1 MALPASAQWLT
12 GRTQIK
18 EFFMWYFA
26 WCLGI
31 GFAILLGV
39 VNALWGEYQQD
50 REALDQQSQ

>member
-1 MALPASAQWLT
+1 
-12 GRTQIK
+12 
-18 EFFMWYFA
+18 MWYFA

-50 REALDQQSQ
+50 RDSLEQNSSEP